1 MVDNELLWCS
11 TRELA
16 ARIAAKDISAREALE
31 AHLERIDEVN
41 PVINAV
47 VTRDDEAAFAQAEA
61 ADAATARG
69 ESLSALHGVPMTHKD
84 THDTA
89 GMRTTWGSPLMAER
103 VPETDSLIIAR
114 LRQAGIT
121 TTGKTNVP
129 EFAAGSHTFNEV
141 FGTTVNPY
149 DPTKSASGS
158 SGGVGAALAA
168 GIQASGDGSDMGGS
182 LRSPG
187 SFNNVVGF
195 RPSNGRIPHTPPAN
209 PYAWL
214 SQSGF
219 MARTVSDVALLMS
232 VACGPEP
239 SAPGSLPESGGV
251 FDLPEFGLDA
261 HDSPDLT
268 GTRIGFSPDLAGLLP
283 VEDEVADIVGAAAGV
298 LSELGAGV
306 DTVIPDLSDADEV
319 FGVRR
324 ALDFVG
330 NWGALYEAHPD
341 RIKDSVVWNIRM
353 GLGLTGAEVA
363 SAEAARARLHSEVD
377 RFFSDHDALVLT
389 TCQVLPFDAGIEY
402 PTRINGVQ
410 LENYLDWMRS
420 LCLIS
425 ATGCPA
431 VSVPAGFSA
440 SGLPVGV
447 QIVARPGADVELLRI
462 AHAFEA
468 ATAHHARHP
477 QL

>member
-69 ESLSALHGVPMTHKD
+69 ESLGALHGVPMTHKD

-168 GIQASGDGSDMGGS
+168 GIQAPGTV
-182 LRSPG
+182 RTWEARCAPPG

-341 RIKDSVVWNIRM
+341 RIKDSVVWKHPDGTGPDRCR
-353 GLGLTGAEVA
+353 GRLGRGGSGTIALRGRPLLLRPRC
-363 SAEAARARLHSEVD
+363 ARAHDLPGPALRRRLRIS
-377 RFFSDHDALVLT
+377 
-389 TCQVLPFDAGIEY
+389 
-402 PTRINGVQ
+402 TRINGVQ

-468 ATAHHARHP
+468 ATAHHTRHP

>member
-1 MVDNELLWCS
+1 MSEEMLWWS

-16 ARIAAKDISAREALE
+16 ARIADKELSAREALE
-31 AHLERIDEVN
+31 AHLARIDEVN
-41 PVINAV
+41 PVLNAV
-47 VTRDDEAAFAQAEA
+47 VTRDDEAAFAQADA
-61 ADAATARG
+61 ADEALARG
-69 ESLSALHGVPMTHKD
+69 ESLGALHGVPMTHKD

-103 VPETDSLIIAR
+103 VPEKDALIISR
-114 LRQAGIT
+114 LKAAGIT

-149 DPTKSASGS
+149 DRTKSASGS
-158 SGGVGAALAA
+158 SGGVGASIAS

-182 LRSPG
+182 LRSPA

-219 MARTVSDVALLMS
+219 MARTVADVALLMS
-232 VACGPEP
+232 VAAGPEP
-239 SAPGSLPESGGV
+239 TAPASIPEAGNV
-251 FDLPEFGLDA
+251 FDLPEFRLDA
-261 HDSPDLT
+261 QHSPDLT
-268 GTRIGFSPDLAGLLP
+268 GIRVGFSTDLDGLLP
-283 VEDEVADIVGAAAGV
+283 VETEVAEIVGRTANV
-298 LSELGAGV
+298 FTDLGTQV
-306 DTVIPDLSDADEV
+306 DGVIPDLTDADEV

-330 NWGALYEAHPD
+330 SWGGLYEAHPD
-341 RIKDSVVWNIRM
+341 MIKGSVVWNIRK
-353 GLGLTGAEVA
+353 GLELTGAEVA
-363 SAEAARARLHSEVD
+363 SSESARARLHTEVG
-377 RFFSDHDALVLT
+377 RFFDDHDVLVLT

-402 PTRINGVQ
+402 PTEINGVT
-410 LENYLDWMRS
+410 LSNYLDWMRA
-420 LCLIS
+420 LCLVS

-431 VSVPAGFSA
+431 ISVPAGFSA

-447 QIVARPGADVELLRI
+447 QIVAKPGADVELLRI

-468 ATAHHARHP
+468 ATGHHLRHP
-477 QL
+477 QFF

>member
-1 MVDNELLWCS
+1 MSEELLWCS

-16 ARIAAKDISAREALE
+16 ARIAAKEISAREALQ
-31 AHLERIDEVN
+31 AHLDRIDAVN
-41 PVINAV
+41 PVLNAV
-47 VTRDDEAAFAQAEA
+47 VTRDDEAAFVRAEA
-61 ADAATARG
+61 ADAASARG
-69 ESLSALHGVPMTHKD
+69 ESFGPLHGVPMTHKD

-89 GMRTTWGSPLMAER
+89 GMRTTWGSPLMADR

-114 LRQAGIT
+114 LKQAGIT

-141 FGTTVNPY
+141 FGTTVNPF

-182 LRSPG
+182 LRSPA

-195 RPSNGRIPHTPPAN
+195 RPSNGRIPHTPPAD

-214 SQSGF
+214 AQSGF

-232 VACGPEP
+232 VASGPEP
-239 SAPGSLPESGGV
+239 SAPASLPEPGSV
-251 FDLPEFGLDA
+251 FDLPEFGLEKQV
-261 HDSPDLT
+261 SPDLS
-268 GTRIGFSPDLAGLLP
+268 GVRIGFSPDLDGLLP
-283 VEDEVADIVGAAAGV
+283 IEDEVASIVGSTAEVFSG
-298 LSELGAGV
+298 LGARV
-306 DTVIPDLSDADEV
+306 DGAIPDLSDADEV

-330 NWGALYEAHPD
+330 SWGGLYEAHPD

-377 RFFSDHDALVLT
+377 RFFADHDALVLT

-402 PTRINGVQ
+402 PTEINGVR
-410 LENYLDWMRS
+410 LENYLDWMRA

-431 VSVPAGFSA
+431 ISVPAGFSD

-447 QIVARPGADVELLRI
+447 QIVSRPGADVELLRI
-462 AHAFEA
+462 AHAFES
-468 ATAHHARHP
+468 ATGHHGRHP
-477 QL
+477 RL

>member
-1 MVDNELLWCS
+1 MSDDLRWLS

-16 ARIAAKDISAREALE
+16 ARIAAKEISAREALDD
-31 AHLERIDEVN
+31 HLHRIDQVN
-41 PVINAV
+41 PAINAV
-47 VTRDDEAAFAQAEA
+47 VTRDDEAAYVSAAA
-61 ADAATARG
+61 ADESLAHG
-69 ESLSALHGVPMTHKD
+69 ESLGQLHGVPMTHKD

-89 GMRTTWGSPLMAER
+89 GMRTTWGSPIMADR
-103 VPETDSLIIAR
+103 VPDADSLIIAR
-114 LRQAGIT
+114 LKAAGIT

-149 DPTKSASGS
+149 DRTKSASGS

-182 LRSPG
+182 LRSPA

-209 PYAWL
+209 PYSWL
-214 SQSGF
+214 AQSGF

-232 VACGPEP
+232 VASGPEP
-239 SAPGSLPESGGV
+239 TAPASLPESGGV

-261 HDSPDLT
+261 NFSPDLT
-268 GTRIGFSPDLAGLLP
+268 GVRIGFSPDLDGLIP
-283 VEDEVADIVGAAAGV
+283 VETEVADIVGGTAQV
-298 LSELGAGV
+298 FTDLGARVEG
-306 DTVIPDLSDADEV
+306 TIPDLTDADEV

-330 NWGALYEAHPD
+330 SWGALYEAHPD

-353 GLGLTGAEVA
+353 GLELTGAEVA
-363 SAEAARARLHSEVD
+363 SAEAARARLHSEVE
-377 RFFSDHDALVLT
+377 RFFSSADVLVLT
-389 TCQVLPFDAGIEY
+389 TCQVLPFDASIEY
-402 PTRINGVQ
+402 PTEINGVE
-410 LENYLDWMRS
+410 LSNYLDWMRA
-420 LCLIS
+420 LCVIS

-431 VSVPAGFSA
+431 ISVPAGFSD

-468 ATAHHARHP
+468 ATGHHLRHP
-477 QL
+477 QI